1 MWFIMWVSTT
11 CLLCAP
17 VREGPFPTDRE
28 CWSTL
33 EATQGK
39 GERRHMKGNC
49 IYRARGSIP
58 PGPSDFPIDRPH
70 RG

>member
-1 MWFIMWVSTT
+1 VWFIMWVSTA
-11 CLLCAP
+11 CMLCAP
-17 VREGPFPTDRE
+17 VREGPFPTDQQ

-39 GERRHMKGNC
+39 GERRNMRGNC
-49 IYRARGSIP
+49 IYRAKSP
-58 PGPSDFPIDRPH
+58 LPSSPSDFPTDQVR